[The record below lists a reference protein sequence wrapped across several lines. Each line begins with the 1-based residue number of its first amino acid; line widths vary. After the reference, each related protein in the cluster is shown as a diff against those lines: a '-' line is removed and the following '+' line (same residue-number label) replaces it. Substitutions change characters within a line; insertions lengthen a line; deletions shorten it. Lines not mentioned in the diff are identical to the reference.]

1 MTAGGYGQM
10 RASDRDRDSANGL
23 LQTAYAEGRL
33 TKDEYDERSGQVLTA
48 QTYQQLQTLTAD
60 LPGHALGAQL
70 QYPVQYVMPRRT
82 NGLAVASLACGVG
95 QVFFWFLAAIP
106 AVVLGHMAR
115 RQIRR
120 TGEDGAGMALA
131 GLILGWIG
139 IALTVVF
146 ALGVVALVAVAGA
159 HGHAQIVHAQV
170 GPLPGTG
177 NRP

>member
-48 QTYQQLQTLTAD
+48 QTYSQLQMLTAD
-60 LPGHALGAQL
+60 LPGHSLGAQP
-70 QYPVQYVMPRRT
+70 QHYPVQYMMPRRT
-82 NGLAVASLACGVG
+82 NGLAVASLCCGVG
-95 QVFFWFLAAIP
+95 HVLFWSVAATP
-106 AVVLGHMAR
+106 AVVLGHMAP

-120 TGEDGAGMALA
+120 TGGAGAGLALA

-139 IALTVVF
+139 
-146 ALGVVALVAVAGA
+146 
-159 HGHAQIVHAQV
+159 
-170 GPLPGTG
+170 
-177 NRP
+177 

>member
-1 MTAGGYGQM
+1 M

-48 QTYQQLQTLTAD
+48 KTYQQLQALTAD
-60 LPGHALGAQL
+60 LPGHSLGVHPQF
-70 QYPVQYVMPRRT
+70 PVQYAMPRRT

-95 QVFFWFLAAIP
+95 QVFFWSLAAIP

-120 TGEDGAGMALA
+120 TGEDGAGLALA

-139 IALTVVF
+139 IVLTVVL
-146 ALGVVALVAVAGA
+146 AVGVVALVAVASTHGA
-159 HGHAQIVHAQV
+159 HVHPPQPQPPPA
-170 GPLPGTG
+170 GP
-177 NRP
+177 